1 MFERNRCWGCHDLG
15 HRRRGKDNLFSTSD
29 PIYNLVPPTGT
40 AAEFGY
46 IVAGNTPIFLQSSL
60 RSGSDYGLTI
70 KVPRTSVRLW

>member
-15 HRRRGKDNLFSTSD
+15 RHRRGTAYLSATSD

-46 IVAGNTPIFLQSSL
+46 IVAGNTPIFLQTSL
-60 RSGSDYGLTI
+60 RVGE
-70 KVPRTSVRLW
+70 RLWPDDQCPGPQ